1 MEYIISIFKNK
12 NDVNT
17 VYNRNVQVF
26 FDRIKNG
33 NNKDIINQIR
43 TEKDKKNADLIKS
56 KLPAATFAGTFKQR
70 NAQNLLELSG
80 LTCLD
85 FDYFKTNDDVLK
97 FKEKIKQDKFVYAC
111 FISPSGKG
119 LKVIVKIPKE
129 VENYKKYYKA
139 ITDYFLCENSDLKTH
154 DLPRLCFESYDPD
167 LYINEQSEVWDKLPI
182 IDITTLSSQK
192 IEVKE
197 RSEVKIIERIMK
209 WWEKKEPFII
219 GKRNGS
225 IVVLADAFNRF
236 GIAVDVALHICL
248 KYEQIDFKKEEIV
261 KIVENAYSKL
271 DRHNTSYFNDDETK
285 HNIKSDI
292 KSGKSEKEIKDK
304 YKNISHQE
312 IENTILSIKENL
324 NNSEYW
330 TYTKKGT
337 ISLSHHRYK
346 EFLET
351 NNFLKYY
358 PKGSDNFVFVKVNE
372 NIISDVNANHIK
384 DFILND
390 LQKRENIGVG
400 PFDFMA
406 NATKYFKDD
415 YLSFIKTAEINLKE
429 DTNDE
434 SYIYYKN
441 CCLQIKKGNNKV
453 KQIDYIDL
461 DGYVW
466 KNQIINRDFEIIDYN
481 DSEFKK
487 FLWLISGQ
495 NNERF
500 MSLVSVLGYLM
511 HSYKTSAT
519 NRAIIFNDETISD
532 NPNGGSG
539 KGIFCNALSK
549 IKRTIFL
556 DGKQFEFNKSFAY
569 QTVSADTQVLVFD
582 DVKKN
587 FAFENLFSLI
597 TEGITLEKKNK
608 DAIKIPISKSPKVVI
623 TTNYTIG
630 GIGGSFERRKF
641 EIELSSYFNS
651 KHTPVDEFGHMLF
664 DDWDE
669 KEWLKFDNLM
679 VYCLQYYLD
688 NGLVKSN
695 YQNLEV
701 RKFIKETSYEF
712 YEWVNDG
719 NITESIRLY
728 KSTLFSDFQQEY
740 PDTKKY
746 LSQKRFN
753 NYLKSYALFN
763 KLTSNEGRD
772 LVGRYI
778 QFN

>member
-1 MEYIISIFKNK
+1 MDYIISIFKNK

-17 VYNRNVQVF
+17 VYNRSVHVF
-26 FDRIKNG
+26 FERIKSG
-33 NNKDIINQIR
+33 INKDIIQQIR
-43 TEKDKKNADLIKS
+43 NAKDKNIADGIKG

-70 NAQNLLELSG
+70 NTQNLIELSG

-85 FDYFKTNDDVLK
+85 FDYFKSIEDVK
-97 FKEKIKQDKFVYAC
+97 TFKETIKQDKYVYAC

-129 VENYKKYYKA
+129 IDNYKKYYKA
-139 ITDYFLCENSDLKTH
+139 LTDHFLCENSDLKTH
-154 DLPRLCFESYDPD
+154 DIPRLCFESYDPD
-167 LYINEQSEVWDKLPI
+167 LYINEQSEIW
-182 IDITTLSSQK
+182 TTLPLNDVTNLASPK
-192 IEVKE
+192 IEIKE

-209 WWEKKEPFII
+209 WWEKKEPFVK
-219 GKRNGS
+219 GNRNGS

-236 GIAVDVALHICL
+236 GIKEDVCLHICL
-248 KYEQIDFKKEEIV
+248 KYELEDFKREEIT
-261 KIVENAYSKL
+261 KIVENAYSKTE
-271 DRHNTSYFNDDETK
+271 RHNTSFFNDEDTK
-285 HNIKSDI
+285 FNIKNDI

-304 YKNISHQE
+304 YSDIPEPE

-330 TYTKKGT
+330 TYSKNGK
-337 ISLSHHRYK
+337 IILSHHRYK

-384 DFILND
+384 DFILTD
-390 LQKRENIGVG
+390 LQTRKNIGVA

-415 YLSFIKTAEINLKE
+415 YLSFLKTAEINLKE

-434 SYIYYKN
+434 AYIYFKN
-441 CCLQIKKGNNKV
+441 CCLQIKKGTNKIN
-453 KQIDYIDL
+453 QIDYIDL

-466 KNQIINRDFEIIDYN
+466 KNQIINRNFDVIDYN
-481 DSEFKK
+481 DCEFKK

-495 NNERF
+495 DTERF

-549 IKRTIFL
+549 IKRAVFL

-569 QTVSADTQVLVFD
+569 QTVSADTQILVFD

-608 DAIKIPISKSPKVVI
+608 DAIKIPIDKSPKIII

-630 GIGGSFERRKF
+630 GVGGSFDRRKF
-641 EIELSSYFNS
+641 EVELSSYFS
-651 KHTPVDEFGHMLF
+651 AKHTPIDEFGHMLF
-664 DDWDE
+664 DDWNE
-669 KEWLKFDNLM
+669 KEWQKFDNFM
-679 VYCLQYYLD
+679 VYCLQYYLN
-688 NGLVKSN
+688 NGLVRSN

-719 NITESIRLY
+719 NINHSERLY
-728 KSTLFSDFQQEY
+728 KSNLFNDFQQEY

-753 NYLKSYALFN
+753 SYLKSYALFN
-763 KLTSNEGRD
+763 KLTVSEGRD
-772 LVGRYI
+772 IHGRFI